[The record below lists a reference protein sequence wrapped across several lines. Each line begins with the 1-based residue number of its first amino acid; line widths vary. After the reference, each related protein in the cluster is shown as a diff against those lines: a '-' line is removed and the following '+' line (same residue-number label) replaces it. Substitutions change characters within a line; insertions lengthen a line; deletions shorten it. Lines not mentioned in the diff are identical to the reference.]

1 MERRE
6 IRTGKNVFFC
16 VIWNRH
22 YKIDVKSW
30 IFCKKI
36 LQKCVMKLYIFA
48 VVPLVGTWIEIT
60 LKIFLR
66 HSSKVVPLVGTWI
79 EIPEQNTSSCKTAS
93 FPLWERGLKFQV
105 TGARISGLCRSPC
118 GNVD

>member
-48 VVPLVGTWIEIT
+48 VVPIVGTWIEINEDIT
-60 LKIFLR
+60 
-66 HSSKVVPLVGTWI
+66 T
-79 EIPEQNTSSCKTAS
+79 EYADATS
-93 FPLWERGLKFQV
+93 FPLWERGLK
-105 TGARISGLCRSPC
+105 
-118 GNVD
+118 

>member
-1 MERRE
+1 MNMERRE

-48 VVPLVGTWIEIT
+48 VVPIVGTWIEIFAPSYVR
-60 LKIFLR
+60 LASL
-66 HSSKVVPLVGTWI
+66 
-79 EIPEQNTSSCKTAS
+79 S
-93 FPLWERGLKFQV
+93 FPLWERGLKFNSMLHR
-105 TGARISGLCRSPC
+105 TTLSSSRSPC

>member
-48 VVPLVGTWIEIT
+48 VVPIVGTWIEIRRM
-60 LKIFLR
+60 LR
-66 HSSKVVPLVGTWI
+66 VVQRLL
-79 EIPEQNTSSCKTAS
+79 SS
-93 FPLWERGLKFQV
+93 FPLREHG
-105 TGARISGLCRSPC
+105 
-118 GNVD
+118 